1 MFDNPTSYYTGRNDA
16 GRTTLH
22 PRDYHRKPAID
33 TGMRGGG
40 RAWNRS
46 RRQEL
51 GNVLGGSSA
60 KPVTRPGLNTEI
72 RASRRA
78 LSGLIGEQAKQVKQA
93 KQAGRYEDILPGP
106 NI

>member
-1 MFDNPTSYYTGRNDA
+1 MQRLVIPPPFRVIFGPVHARGKKMFDNPTSYYTGRNDA

-51 GNVLGGSSA
+51 GMYWEEVQRSQSHA
-60 KPVTRPGLNTEI
+60 
-72 RASRRA
+72 RA
-78 LSGLIGEQAKQVKQA
+78 
-93 KQAGRYEDILPGP
+93 
-106 NI
+106 